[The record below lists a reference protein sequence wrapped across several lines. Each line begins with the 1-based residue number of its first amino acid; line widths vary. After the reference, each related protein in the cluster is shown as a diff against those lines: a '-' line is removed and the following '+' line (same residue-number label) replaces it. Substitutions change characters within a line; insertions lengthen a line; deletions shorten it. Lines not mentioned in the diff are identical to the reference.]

1 MDSSNQ
7 KVNDF
12 LNDIQST
19 FPDSFKMIEAIQTIF
34 FEENSKLID
43 DIKYGGIVFNNA
55 NKLVGGIYLYKEH
68 LSIEF
73 SDGASF
79 KDPSNLL
86 EGKGKIR
93 RHLKLHNFDDIQ
105 GKDARFFI
113 KQAAKNV

>member
-7 KVNDF
+7 KVKGF

-19 FPDSFKMIEAIQTIF
+19 SPDSFRIIEAIQTIF
-34 FEENSKLID
+34 FVENSELID
-43 DIKYGGIVFNNA
+43 DIKYGGIIFDVA
-55 NKLVGGIYLYKEH
+55 NQLIGGIYLYKEH
-68 LSIEF
+68 ISIEF

-93 RHLKLHNFDDIQ
+93 RHLKIHNFDDIQ

-113 KQAAKNV
+113 KQAVKSV